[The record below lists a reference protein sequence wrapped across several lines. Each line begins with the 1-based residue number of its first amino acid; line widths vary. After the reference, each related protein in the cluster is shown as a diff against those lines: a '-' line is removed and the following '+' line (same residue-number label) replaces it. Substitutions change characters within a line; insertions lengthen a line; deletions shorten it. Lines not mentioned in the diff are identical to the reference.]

1 VLLLVSAVSSPEWA
15 DREQLLVRARNKAS
29 FDTPQG
35 RGIFALIP
43 FGVFVGIPAALGLI
57 PANIMVLIGS
67 LVACMVARAFLSNAS
82 ETGLGGWTP
91 AHGWFLAL
99 TWAILAL
106 PLHVNSMDL
115 VDALAAQTALGPSP
129 VAFGVAVS
137 AAMWVALIAGL
148 AAACGWS
155 EGQLKL
161 ARPVSESN
169 DAIDSIARW
178 GESALA
184 ATAVAAVVWGPSLG
198 ALVAGPLT
206 GGSFLT
212 AMISF
217 LVTMLAVGGVSYCRR
232 FVGHS
237 AQWAFAAGSGVLA
250 MTAMVV
256 AAFVK

>member
-1 VLLLVSAVSSPEWA
+1 MSSPEWA
-15 DREQLLVRARNKAS
+15 DREQLIVHARSRAS
-29 FDTPQG
+29 FDTPQA
-35 RGIFALIP
+35 RGIFSLIP
-43 FGVFVGIPAALGLI
+43 FGIFVGIPAALGLI
-57 PANIMVLIGS
+57 PANIMLLLGA
-67 LVACMVARAFLSNAS
+67 LVACMVARAYLSNSNEA
-82 ETGLGGWTP
+82 GLGGWTP

-115 VDALAAQTALGPSP
+115 LDALAAQTALGPAP
-129 VAFGVAVS
+129 LALGLAPS

-161 ARPVSESN
+161 ARPVSQAN
-169 DAIDSIARW
+169 DAIDTFARW

-184 ATAVAAVVWGPSLG
+184 ATAVAGVVWGPSLG
-198 ALVAGPLT
+198 TLVAGPIDAAT
-206 GGSFLT
+206 FGT
-212 AMISF
+212 AAISF
-217 LVTMLAVGGVSYCRR
+217 TVSMIAVAAVSYCRR

-250 MTAMVV
+250 MTAMLV